1 MIETNIN
8 IELCG
13 RLAEPCGRVLSI
25 GIPNG
30 GLSVP
35 EMVARLVQCYPDL
48 LPALERRRI
57 RACVNDTIVPDQAR
71 VQPSDQVALFPP
83 VSGG

>member
-1 MIETNIN
+1 MIETSIN

-13 RLAEPCGRVLSI
+13 RLAEPCGRVLNI
-25 GIPNG
+25 GIPNC

-35 EMVARLVQCYPDL
+35 EMVARLVQYFPNL
-48 LPALERRRI
+48 LPVLERGRI
-57 RACVNDTIVPDQAR
+57 RACINETVVPDQAR
-71 VQPSDQVALFPP
+71 VRPGDQVALFPP